1 MLLVILRLYTFWVD
15 TQIYRLCRSVTDDY
29 VCTEVQNPITFQIR
43 TVRLDISEVLRVHQ
57 LVHQWVVSKIDINI
71 YTKIY
76 VKPGDVLM

>member
-29 VCTEVQNPITFQIR
+29 VGTEVQNPITFQIR

-57 LVHQWVVSKIDINI
+57 LVHQ
-71 YTKIY
+71 
-76 VKPGDVLM
+76 